1 MLVYILVTKKKMYF
15 FYFIF
20 TIQIYNIYSPVFGVI
35 YNFIIYLTVKLSGNY
50 NTYWFI
56 IIYNLIICAY

>member
-1 MLVYILVTKKKMYF
+1 MYF

-35 YNFIIYLTVKLSGNY
+35 YNFIIYLTVKLSCNY